1 MKETKTL
8 NVEMRDKVGGRSA
21 KRLVRNGYIPAVLYG
36 KGITTKHIK
45 IKRSDFNAAMSKFG
59 LSAIYEIHMPG
70 QEPALAIVKERQFGH
85 LKDDVIHV
93 DFQKISLTEEV
104 KLDVPIRVVGRELVE
119 AQRCVVVMQVDTLS
133 IRCLPQD
140 APEYIEVDVT
150 KVPRG
155 KGITAG
161 EIELPKGVSLDTD
174 EEQIILSV
182 IEPKES
188 KAEEEGEEESVE
200 EQLSSI
206 QTEE

>member
-1 MKETKTL
+1 MKETKAL

-21 KRLVRNGYIPAVLYG
+21 KRLVKNGFIPAVLYG

-59 LSAIYEIHMPG
+59 SGAIYEINLPG
-70 QEPALAIVKERQFGH
+70 EEPMLAIVKERQFGH
-85 LKDDVIHV
+85 LKEDVIHI

-133 IRCLPQD
+133 IKCLPQD
-140 APEYIEVDVT
+140 APEYIEIDVT

-155 KGITAG
+155 KSVTAG

-174 EEQIILSV
+174 EEQVILSV
-182 IEPKES
+182 IEPRES
-188 KAEEEGEEESVE
+188 KAEEGGEESGE
-200 EQLSSI
+200 
-206 QTEE
+206 TEETAVKTEE